1 MSTNVINQSSA
12 SQQKYVK
19 PKEFVL
25 YLVAVFFYT
34 MMTGMVGS
42 YRSEY
47 LVNVL
52 HLADNQTSLFNTLT
66 SVIPFVLN
74 FFIVMYIDGRKMG
87 KGGKFRPLALL
98 VAIPMGILL
107 VLSFWAPAGL
117 TGTLLMI
124 YITTVAVLWGVMCT
138 FGNSV
143 NMVAIVMTPNMKE
156 RDNVISFRSISSAV
170 GNSAPLVVV
179 LVIGLLIEEK
189 AMQYIIGAALCGV
202 VGIVA
207 VLLGMTQVRERTV

>member
-1 MSTNVINQSSA
+1 
-12 SQQKYVK
+12 
-19 PKEFVL
+19 
-25 YLVAVFFYT
+25 

-117 TGTLLMI
+117 TGLWQVERKRDISTISAQERKELDLRYGKEFSFWYDIKIICKTL
-124 YITTVAVLWGVMCT
+124 TAFVQKGE
-138 FGNSV
+138 S
-143 NMVAIVMTPNMKE
+143 
-156 RDNVISFRSISSAV
+156 
-170 GNSAPLVVV
+170 
-179 LVIGLLIEEK
+179 
-189 AMQYIIGAALCGV
+189 
-202 VGIVA
+202 
-207 VLLGMTQVRERTV
+207 